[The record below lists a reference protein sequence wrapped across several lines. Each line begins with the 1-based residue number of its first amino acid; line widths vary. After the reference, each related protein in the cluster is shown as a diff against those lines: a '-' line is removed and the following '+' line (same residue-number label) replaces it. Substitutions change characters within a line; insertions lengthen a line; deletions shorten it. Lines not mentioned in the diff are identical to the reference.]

1 MKLDVEKLIGA
12 IESNAGIHKRE
23 VYLEKDQMGFLDS
36 KDHLDKIVEMATS
49 LLPKDLKLDYN
60 PIFDYDLIKIG
71 ILPDGRFYAIA
82 CDQVSSKFRF
92 IERTDI
98 NELKNLLVNYTKE
111 HFKRLEAEK
120 SYILNEGA
128 I

>member
-1 MKLDVEKLIGA
+1 MKLNVEKLIGA
-12 IESNAGIHKRE
+12 IESDTGIHKRE

-36 KDHLDKIVEMATS
+36 IDHLDRIVEKAVNS
-49 LLPKDLKLDYN
+49 LPKNLKLDYT
-60 PIFDYDLIKIG
+60 PIFNYDFIKVG
-71 ILPDGRFYAIA
+71 VLSDGRFYAIA

-98 NELKNLLVNYTKE
+98 NELRNLLVNYTKE

-120 SYILNEGA
+120 SYIGA
-128 I
+128 Q